1 MYSIK
6 GRHFRS
12 DLDLTKDETLL
23 LFDLAR
29 QLKAETRT
37 GIYRSVLKN
46 KTLIMYFEKPST
58 RTRLSFEVGMTQLG
72 GHAIYMNPSTSQ
84 LSRGETI
91 ADTAK
96 VISRYADG
104 VMARVFKQETIDTL
118 AKYSDI
124 PIINGLSDMYHPC
137 QALADYFTVWEH
149 FGKLEG
155 TKLAFVGD
163 GNNNVTHSL
172 MLTGLKL
179 GVDITVC
186 APKKY
191 WPDKSVIKESE
202 KIASEQE
209 THLTITDDTSDLKG
223 VDVIYTDVWV
233 SMGRSDAEERKEAFK
248 PYQVNRELMNLAGP
262 NTKFMHC
269 LPAHRGEEVTD
280 EVIDSKN
287 SLVWD
292 EAENRMHTQKA
303 LLTLLL

>member
-6 GRHFRS
+6 GRHFRH
-12 DLDLTKDETLL
+12 DMDLTREETLL
-23 LFDLAR
+23 LFDLTK
-29 QLKAETRT
+29 QLKAEARV
-37 GIYRSVLKN
+37 GVHKSLLKN

-72 GHAIYMNPSTSQ
+72 GHAIYMDPSTSQ

-104 VMARVFKQETIDTL
+104 VMARVFKQEIIDTL
-118 AKYSDI
+118 AEYSTI

-137 QALADYFTVWEH
+137 QALADYFTILEC
-149 FGKLEG
+149 FGKLDG
-155 TKLAFVGD
+155 INLAFVGD

-179 GVDITVC
+179 GVNVTVC
-186 APKKY
+186 APKGY
-191 WPDKSVIKESE
+191 WPDARVIKESK
-202 KIASEQE
+202 KIASKQN
-209 THLTITDDTSDLKG
+209 THLVITDDTNDLKS

-233 SMGRSDAEERKEAFK
+233 SMGRKDVEERKEAFR
-248 PYQVNRELMNLAGP
+248 PYQVNTKLMNLAGS

-269 LPAHRGEEVTD
+269 LPAHRGEEVTNN
-280 EVIDSKN
+280 VIDSEN